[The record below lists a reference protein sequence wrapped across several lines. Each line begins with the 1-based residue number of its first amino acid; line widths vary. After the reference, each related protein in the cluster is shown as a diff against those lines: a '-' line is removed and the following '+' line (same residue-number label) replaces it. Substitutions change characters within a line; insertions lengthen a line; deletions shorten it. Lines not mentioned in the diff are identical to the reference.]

1 MVASAPTARRSGATI
16 ASLTLAALAYAV
28 MQMMVVPALPAIE
41 HDLGTGPGGV
51 AWLISAFLLSTAIAT
66 PVLGRL
72 GDMYG
77 KERVLVIVL
86 LVFAAGGVLGALATS
101 LPMLIGARVIQ
112 GFGGAIFPLAFAI
125 GRDALPP
132 NKLPLTIGLLSGSF
146 GVGGG
151 IGVIASGVIVD
162 HFSWHG
168 IFWLGIA
175 MPLIAVV
182 GVRLF
187 VPPSPA
193 RERVQLDWVGALLLG
208 GGLLPLLLAVS
219 RGRVWGWLSPG
230 VVALFLGGLVVLVA
244 WVRWE
249 LNRREP
255 LIDVRLLSNRVVWT
269 VNAAALAVGFTM
281 YATSYLVPQ
290 LVQADPA
297 TDGFGFGASTTAAAM
312 FLLPA
317 MLAGLVC
324 GPLAG
329 ILSTRLGPK
338 RPLLLGIAVMA
349 AGMAMLALAHDER
362 WQVYVGTLLAYG
374 IGITFA
380 MTSMSSLIVS
390 GVPRTQTG
398 EASGMNTMVR
408 TVGGSIGSQVVTAL
422 VVAGGAASSH
432 GFTVAFATCGVLL
445 LVALPF
451 AAAVPALARR

>member
-1 MVASAPTARRSGATI
+1 MSAAPVARRSGATI

-77 KERVLVIVL
+77 KERMLVVVLA
-86 LVFAAGGVLGALATS
+86 VFAAGGVLGALATS
-101 LPMLIGARVIQ
+101 LPMLIAARVIQ
-112 GFGGAIFPLAFAI
+112 GLGGAIFPLAFAI
-125 GRDALPP
+125 ARDVLPP
-132 NKLPLTIGLLSGSF
+132 KRFPLAVGLLSGSF

-151 IGVIASGVIVD
+151 IGVLASGVIVD

-175 MPLIAVV
+175 MPLVAIA

-187 VPPSPA
+187 VPVSPA
-193 RERVQLDWVGALLLG
+193 RRRVQLDWVGALLLG

-219 RGRVWGWLSPG
+219 RGRVWGWGSPG
-230 VVALFLGGLVVLVA
+230 VVALLAGGALLLVA
-244 WVRWE
+244 WARWE
-249 LNRREP
+249 LGRREP

-269 VNAAALAVGFTM
+269 VNAASLCVGFTM

-290 LVQADPA
+290 LVQADRA
-297 TDGFGFGASTTAAAM
+297 TAGYGFGASTTAAAM

-317 MLAGLVC
+317 MVAGLVC
-324 GPLAG
+324 GPLSGWLASRFG
-329 ILSTRLGPK
+329 AK
-338 RPLLLGIAVMA
+338 RPLLLGVSVMA
-349 AGMAMLALAHDER
+349 AGQLLLAFAHDER
-362 WQVYVGTLLAYG
+362 WQVYTGTLLAYG
-374 IGITFA
+374 IGLTFA
-380 MTSMSSLIVS
+380 MTAMSSLIVT
-390 GVPRTQTG
+390 GVPQAQTG

-422 VVAGGAASSH
+422 VIAGGAPSSH
-432 GFTVAFATCGVLL
+432 GFAVAFAVCGALL
-445 LVALPF
+445 LIALPLC
-451 AAAVPALARR
+451 AAVPSARRR